1 MEVTFMVN
9 KTRTIPL
16 LPLRGILV
24 FPYMIIHL
32 DVGREKS
39 ISALEEAMVHDR
51 LIMLAAQK
59 DAQNDMPNAW

>member
-1 MEVTFMVN
+1 MKSEDVFAV
-9 KTRTIPL
+9 KRTLPM

-39 ISALEEAMVHDR
+39 VKALE
-51 LIMLAAQK
+51 AAIK
-59 DAQNDMPNAW
+59 DIS